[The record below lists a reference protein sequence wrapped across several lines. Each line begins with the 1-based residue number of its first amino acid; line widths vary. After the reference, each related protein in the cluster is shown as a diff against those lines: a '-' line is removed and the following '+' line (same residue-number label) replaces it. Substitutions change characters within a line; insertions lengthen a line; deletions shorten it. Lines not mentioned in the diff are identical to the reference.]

1 MEKKMKRILLLI
13 ALSSSAAMSQTVL
26 EMNRDEPMPHKAD
39 VQAGSRVLVG
49 IADRNRDVVG
59 AVVGGVIGGGFN
71 ARSIA
76 GAAIGAYMS
85 RPSGGGHGGSNP

>member
-1 MEKKMKRILLLI
+1 MKKLLLLL
-13 ALSSSAAMSQTVL
+13 ALMPGAAMSQTVL
-26 EMNRDEPMPHKAD
+26 EMNRDEPMPPKAD
-39 VQAGSRVLVG
+39 PQAGARVLVG

-71 ARSIA
+71 VRSVA

-85 RPSGGGHGGSNP
+85 RPSGGGHGGSTP